1 MGHPTEG
8 RLLAHI
14 DGELAPSES
23 RDIQAHVDRCEAC
36 QAHLNELRGQSEHV
50 SSLLDELAPGP
61 FDTPAYQRT
70 LQTLKLTLDQRRK
83 DSMLEK
89 FRTSK
94 NAQRTAVLIAT
105 ALVVVGLLSL
115 APVRALASNFLGLFR
130 VERFTVLDVDPARF
144 EEVANVLDESMIGET
159 EIVERMG
166 QTYEVASVDE
176 AAEAAGFTP
185 ATPGD
190 YYGEPI
196 TIEVSEGGTTAFKPD
211 VAALREVFATLGM
224 DPELMP
230 ENVDG
235 ETFTINVPSGIALA
249 YTYELDGEENNF
261 IVTEMPSPTVDVP
274 DGVDVDALGE
284 AMLQLFGMSPRE
296 ARRLSQSIDWTTTLV
311 LPIPTDMASVSE
323 ITVNGT
329 TGLLFERAD
338 MSNDVDGEGGALLWQ
353 KDGIMYF
360 VAGTNSSIAL
370 LDIAASMQ

>member
-14 DGELAPSES
+14 DSELAPSES
-23 RDIQAHVDRCEAC
+23 RDIQAHIDRCAAC
-36 QAHLNELRGQSEHV
+36 QAHLKELRGQSERV

-61 FDTPAYQRT
+61 FDTPAHQRT

-115 APVRALASNFLGLFR
+115 APVRALASEFLGLFR

-144 EEVANVLDESMIGET
+144 EEVANVLDESMIGDT
-159 EIVERMG
+159 EIIEQMG
-166 QTYEVASVDE
+166 EAYQVASLND
-176 AAEAAGFTP
+176 AAEAAGFVP

-196 TIEVSEGGTTAFKPD
+196 TIEVAEGGTTTFTPD
-211 VAALREVFATLGM
+211 VAALREVFEALDM
-224 DPELMP
+224 DPGLMP
-230 ENVDG
+230 ESVDG
-235 ETFTINVPSGIALA
+235 QPFTIHVPNGVALA
-249 YTYELDGEENNF
+249 YTYDLDGEEVNF
-261 IVTEMPSPTVDVP
+261 IVTQMPSPTVDVP

-323 ITVNGT
+323 ITVNGN

-353 KDGIMYF
+353 EGGMMYF
-360 VAGTNSSIAL
+360 IAGTNSSIAL
-370 LDIAASMQ
+370 LDIADSMQ

>member
-23 RDIQAHVDRCEAC
+23 RDIQAHIDRCQAC
-36 QAHLNELRGQSEHV
+36 QAHLNDLRGQLEHV

-61 FDTPAYQRT
+61 FDTPAHQRT

-130 VERFTVLDVDPARF
+130 VEHFTVLDVDPARF

-176 AAEAAGFTP
+176 AAEAAGFAP

-190 YYGEPI
+190 YYGEPV

-235 ETFTINVPSGIALA
+235 ETFTIHVPSGIALA

-353 KDGIMYF
+353 KDGVMYF